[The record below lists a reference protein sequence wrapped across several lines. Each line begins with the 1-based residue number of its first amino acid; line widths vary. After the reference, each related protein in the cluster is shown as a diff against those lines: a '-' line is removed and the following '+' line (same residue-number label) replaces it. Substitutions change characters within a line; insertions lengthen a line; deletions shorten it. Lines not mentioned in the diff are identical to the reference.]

1 MTDSSLAPATP
12 SPAGPSGPTALS
24 ERSLAPDLARGGM
37 LLFIALANSHTF
49 LHHGG
54 ETIRAYPSDGSVLDS
69 IVAAILTMFVD
80 GRSYTMF
87 AALFGYGL
95 VQIFQRQQARGA
107 EWPAPRKLLR
117 RRGRWMIVFGF
128 LHGVLLFYGDIIA
141 AYGVLAVLFA
151 GAVRWKDRT
160 LAIWV
165 SAFLLI
171 GSAVY
176 GLISIPMGDQSTMFL
191 SDANPLSA
199 AAGRAIGMV
208 FVAPFGA
215 LTAAAAF
222 LLGIWA
228 ARRRILEE
236 PERHLPFLRKLA
248 VGGLALAALGGLPL
262 ALVIAGV
269 VDTNSNAVVFGL
281 GALHAASGYLGGPGW
296 AAVIALLAVRIGSRP
311 TGFVRAVSAVGQ
323 RSMTCYLS
331 QSVVWAV
338 LFPPYLL
345 GLGSRIGVALT
356 AVIAVC
362 TWLLTVGLAELMR
375 RRNVRGPFEVLLRR
389 LTYRAKR

>member
-1 MTDSSLAPATP
+1 V
-12 SPAGPSGPTALS
+12 PSGPTALS

-54 ETIRAYPSDGSVLDS
+54 ESIRAYPTGGSVLDS

-95 VQIFQRQQARGA
+95 VQIFQRQQARGV

-117 RRGRWMIVFGF
+117 RRGRWMIVFGL

-160 LAIWV
+160 LAIWAGV
-165 SAFLLI
+165 FVVV
-171 GSAVY
+171 GSVIY
-176 GLISIPMGDQSTMFL
+176 GLISIPMGNQQSMMFL
-191 SDANPLSA
+191 SDENPFSA

-222 LLGIWA
+222 LLGVWA

-248 VGGLALAALGGLPL
+248 VGGLAVAAIGGLPL

-269 VDTNSNAVVFGL
+269 LDSDSNAVVWAL
-281 GALHAASGYLGGPGW
+281 GALHAATGYLGGPGW

>member
-1 MTDSSLAPATP
+1 
-12 SPAGPSGPTALS
+12 
-24 ERSLAPDLARGGM
+24 M

-54 ETIRAYPSDGSVLDS
+54 ESIRAYPTGGSWLDS
-69 IVAAILTMFVD
+69 VVAAILTMFVD

-107 EWPAPRKLLR
+107 EWPAPRRLLR

-128 LHGVLLFYGDIIA
+128 VHGTLLFYGDIIA

-151 GAVRWKDRT
+151 GAVRWKDRA
-160 LAIWV
+160 LAIWAGV
-165 SAFLLI
+165 FVVI
-171 GSAVY
+171 GAAVY
-176 GLISIPMGDQSTMFL
+176 GAASIPMGDQPTTFL
-191 SDANPLSA
+191 SDDNPLSA

-236 PERHLPFLRKLA
+236 PERHLVFLRRLA
-248 VGGLALAALGGLPL
+248 VGGLAVAALGGLPL

-269 VDTNSNAVVFGL
+269 VKVNSDAAVFGL
-281 GALHAASGYLGGPGW
+281 GTLHSLTGYLGGPGW
-296 AAVIALLAVRIGSRP
+296 AAVIALLAVRVGPRP

-345 GLGSRIGVALT
+345 GLGSRLGVALT

-362 TWLLTVGLAELMR
+362 TWLLTIGLAELMR
-375 RRNVRGPFEVLLRR
+375 RRELRGPFEVMLRR
-389 LTYRAKR
+389 LTYRPAGTAR